1 LTARSSIRKLCI
13 SRIPREAAGTTV
25 VTKLVCVFV
34 ATTAGRVMYAVVVVT
49 VLIVIAETV
58 SEMIDTTVEVGS
70 ARYLEQNG
78 VALCRRTKKDT
89 MPAAPGQVSRTAMQV
104 AREAKNKVRRP
115 VSERWVEMIILASEI
130 GRAEC

>member
-1 LTARSSIRKLCI
+1 
-13 SRIPREAAGTTV
+13 
-25 VTKLVCVFV
+25 
-34 ATTAGRVMYAVVVVT
+34 MYAVVVVT

-58 SEMIDTTVEVGS
+58 SEMIDTAVEVGS
-70 ARYLEQNG
+70 TRYLEQNG

-104 AREAKNKVRRP
+104 AREAMNRVRRP